1 MLTNTDATLYSRKYD
16 PQSRLDAW
24 ERIYLPE
31 VWWHKSEQSSVTTD
45 GLKTA
50 DVYTVRIPD
59 TSVEV
64 KKDDFIVKGNC
75 LVKMRTVKD
84 LEGTEY
90 CKVTSANYN
99 RFGGSPHIKVGG
111 V

>member
-1 MLTNTDATLYSRKYD
+1 MAQKRTVLRHYGRAENCG
-16 PQSRLDAW
+16 RL
-24 ERIYLPE
+24 
-31 VWWHKSEQSSVTTD
+31 HGK
-45 GLKTA
+45 
-50 DVYTVRIPD
+50 D
-59 TSVEV
+59 TGYFREN

-84 LEGTEY
+84 LEGTEH
-90 CKVTSANYN
+90 CKVTSANDN